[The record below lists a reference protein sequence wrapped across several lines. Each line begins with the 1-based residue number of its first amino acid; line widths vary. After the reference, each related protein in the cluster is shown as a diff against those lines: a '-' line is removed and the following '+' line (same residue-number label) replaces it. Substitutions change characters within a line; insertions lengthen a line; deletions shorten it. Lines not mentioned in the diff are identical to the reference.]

1 MTVLFLIGRI
11 LFGGYFFY
19 NGIRH
24 LTHVKGTGGYASSK
38 GVPLPSLA
46 VVVTGILLL
55 LGGFSVV
62 LGIYPVIGIICLV
75 IFLVPVTFTMHSFW
89 ADTDPQAKM
98 GNQINFGKNLALLG
112 ADLMFLLISRPWPMS
127 LLG

>member
-19 NGIRH
+19 NGINH
-24 LTHVKGTGGYASSK
+24 LTHVKGMGGYASSK

-46 VVVTGILLL
+46 VAVTGILLL
-55 LGGFSVV
+55 LGGFSII
-62 LGIYPVIGIICLV
+62 LGIYPVIGMICLV

-127 LLG
+127 ILG